1 MSLEALL
8 RLAEDEML
16 AANLMALSGFGEKT
30 ACRVQRGLN
39 SKMKTIKYLLNII
52 NLKEKVQPGKLKGKV
67 CFSQVRDPEVES
79 KLINAGYEVV
89 DSLTKTTNYLV
100 VPSLDVRS
108 GKIDKA
114 KKYGVEILS
123 IKQIDKLI
131 NN

>member
-1 MSLEALL
+1 
-8 RLAEDEML
+8 
-16 AANLMALSGFGEKT
+16 MALSGFGEKT

-108 GKIDKA
+108 WKIDKA